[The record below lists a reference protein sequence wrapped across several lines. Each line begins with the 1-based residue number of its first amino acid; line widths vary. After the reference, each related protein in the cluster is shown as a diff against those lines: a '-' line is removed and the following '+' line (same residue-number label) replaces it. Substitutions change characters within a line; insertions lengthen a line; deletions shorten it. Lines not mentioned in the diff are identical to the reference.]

1 MTVQN
6 ELIGHTVS
14 ITAIDICEKRNL
26 LVSGSLDKKVKLWN
40 LQDNT
45 LLKTYKDT
53 NLVSDAVFSSE
64 GRFLAYGGYSKI
76 IHLIEL
82 KDFKD
87 KDIVS

>member
-1 MTVQN
+1 MPH
-6 ELIGHTVS
+6 ELEGHTDR
-14 ITAIDICEKRNL
+14 INAIDICEKRNL
-26 LVSGSLDKKVKLWN
+26 LVSGSRDKKVKLWN

-45 LLKTYKDT
+45 LLMTYEAI
-53 NLVSDAVFSSE
+53 NFVYDAVFSSE
-64 GRFLAYGGYSKI
+64 GRFLAYGGGSTI